1 VESIKLR
8 SFYACLGLENFYSR
22 SASRASKSDPDGLSR
37 VPFAPIQVSCV
48 ELPFLWLG
56 FELVCG
62 AFGAASYKRR
72 NQAHFLGRRVAVGHT
87 RLGNLPKTQKW
98 LDLVERISGSR
109 VSVGALSAA
118 SYVEAIAA
126 QTLEASK
133 AALDNAKHDSGV
145 LYSFYLLTQ
154 VTLASRSANWEDALA
169 LHGIRL
175 ASDTTVFDLTSEIQT
190 AIDRHVSRS
199 SSGATDLSE
208 MAQQSVGEA
217 LMSLADART
226 VNLFGG
232 SSDEVRNAIRT
243 LSTKNGFG
251 ELGQRFFGRFVA
263 RFLNFYLSRATAAAL
278 GGARL
283 QDLSDIAEFNED
295 LRTHCDQSAR
305 IVRDFCGDWYSKTAY
320 QEGIDLENASRF
332 LAVAVRK
339 LSSELE
345 HQGGEA

>member
-1 VESIKLR
+1 M
-8 SFYACLGLENFYSR
+8 
-22 SASRASKSDPDGLSR
+22 
-37 VPFAPIQVSCV
+37 
-48 ELPFLWLG
+48 
-56 FELVCG
+56 
-62 AFGAASYKRR
+62 
-72 NQAHFLGRRVAVGHT
+72 GHT

-98 LDLVERISGSR
+98 TDLVERLAGSR
-109 VSVGALSAA
+109 VRGGVLSAA

-126 QTLEASK
+126 QTLEASRK
-133 AALDNAKHDSGV
+133 GLDNAKHDSGV

-169 LHGIRL
+169 RHGIRL
-175 ASDTTVFDLTSEIQT
+175 ASDSTVFDLTSEIQA

-199 SSGATDLSE
+199 SSGPTDLSE
-208 MAQQSVGEA
+208 MAQQSLGEA
-217 LMSLADART
+217 LMSLADTGT

-232 SSDEVRNAIRT
+232 SVDELRNAIRT
-243 LSTKNGFG
+243 LSTKKGFG

-278 GGARL
+278 GGPRL
-283 QDLSDIAEFNED
+283 PELADVAEFNEA

-305 IVRDFCGDWYSKTAY
+305 IVRDFCGEWYSKTAY
-320 QEGIDLENASRF
+320 QEGINPDNASRF

-345 HQGGEA
+345 QQGGEA